1 MMVASGEKKKNEKKT
16 PTYQPLVHVVYATL
30 PIVVV
35 VGVVE
40 TVVDLRVR
48 LGHLMRF
55 HCSYDERW
63 SSIH

>member
-1 MMVASGEKKKNEKKT
+1 MTAASGKKNRKNP
-16 PTYQPLVHVVYATL
+16 PTYRPLVHVVYAML